1 MEKLNRAGV
10 PAGPVYSMDQVFAD
24 PQVRQLGLAWSVEHA
39 LLGTLQLVR
48 SPIQMPGIEPP
59 RQPTPERG
67 EHTDA
72 VLGDFGFSAEEVAA
86 LRAKR
91 AL

>member
-1 MEKLNRAGV
+1 M
-10 PAGPVYSMDQVFAD
+10 
-24 PQVRQLGLAWSVEHA
+24 
-39 LLGTLQLVR
+39 R
-48 SPIQMPGIEPP
+48 SPIQMPGVEPP
-59 RQPTPERG
+59 RRPTPERG

-72 VLGDFGFSAEEVAA
+72 VLAEFGFSPDEVAA